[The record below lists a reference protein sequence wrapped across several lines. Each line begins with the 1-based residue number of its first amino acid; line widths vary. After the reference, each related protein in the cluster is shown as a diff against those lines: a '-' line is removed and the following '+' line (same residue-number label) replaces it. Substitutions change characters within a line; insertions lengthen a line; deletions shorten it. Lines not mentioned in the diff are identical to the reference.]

1 MLDEV
6 ITVLRVR
13 CPSFANRVAGA
24 AEYNALPE
32 NAKLTVPAGYVLPL
46 DDKPEEAK
54 VGTGYRQRL
63 RDSFAVVVAL
73 DNTGDHRGQKATSD
87 AVRVIRPELFKALL
101 GWEPGDDHGPITY
114 EGGQLQDM
122 NRSVLWY
129 RFEFGAETEIEQSD
143 TWTGKVIADAP
154 ALESVT
160 VTLDTVDHQDPALG
174 PVNADGTPVAGA
186 TITIPTT

>member
-6 ITVLRVR
+6 ITALRAR

-24 AEYNALPE
+24 AEFNALPE
-32 NAKLTVPAGYVLPL
+32 NGKLTVPSAYVLPL
-46 DDKPEEAK
+46 DDKPGDAST
-54 VGTGYRQRL
+54 GTGYRQEL
-63 RDSFAVVVAL
+63 RDSFGVVVAL
-73 DNTGDHRGQKATSD
+73 ANDADLRGQKATAD

-101 GWEPGDDHGPITY
+101 GWGPDDDHGPITY

-122 NRSVLWY
+122 NRAVLWY
-129 RFEFGAETEIEQSD
+129 RFEFGAETVIEQAD
-143 TWTGKVIADAP
+143 THTGQVIAAAP

-186 TITIPTT
+186 TITIQQT